1 MDERLDSHVFEE
13 DAVEGNEAIVHVS
26 VIDEMGLGVVSQ
38 GMVELMP

>member
-1 MDERLDSHVFEE
+1 MFEE